1 MSPGTAP
8 ISLYN
13 TLTRRV
19 EPLATGEQGHVRMYV
34 CGVTVYD
41 HAHIGH
47 GRMLTVFD
55 VLARYL
61 TWVGEKLTYVRNITD
76 IEDKIIGRAGEAGE
90 PAAVLA
96 DRMTAAFLED
106 MKSLGCRPPS
116 VEPRATEHIAEML
129 ELIGRLEDRGIAYRA
144 DGDVYFSVPAYP
156 AYGRLSNR
164 RLEDLQAGARVEVD
178 ERKRHPCD
186 FVLWKGAKPG
196 EPVWESPFGP
206 GRPGWHIECSAMAS
220 KYLGQPFDLHGG
232 GEDLVFPHHE
242 NEIAQSEAATGTPFV
257 GHWMHVAFLRLGE
270 EKMSK
275 SLGNFVTIREALEQY
290 PCEALRL
297 ALLQTHYRSPLE
309 FSPALVEEAQR
320 TLVRLYETLAR
331 IDATGAAPTDDAAD
345 ALVCRRDFRDALADD
360 LNTPRGLAALHDAVR
375 AANRLLDAG
384 RDAEAAALGAA
395 LRDTASVFGV
405 LQGNPVETLRAWR
418 SGRAAAAGLSDQEIE
433 AIIERRRDARRAKDF
448 AAADAA
454 RDELVAAGI
463 DLKDHPDGTT
473 TWSLRRAGAPAGRD
487 GRGGIG

>member
-1 MSPGTAP
+1 MSDSTAP

-19 EPLATGEQGHVRMYV
+19 EPLATREPGHVRMYV

-47 GRMLTVFD
+47 GRMITVFD

-61 TWVGEKLTYVRNITD
+61 TWAGQKLTFVRNVTD
-76 IEDKIIGRAGEAGE
+76 IEDKIIHRANEAGE
-90 PAAVLA
+90 PASALA
-96 DRMTAAFLED
+96 DRMTEAFFED
-106 MKSLGCRPPS
+106 MEMLGCRRPS
-116 VEPRATEHIAEML
+116 VEPRATEHIPEML
-129 ELIGRLEDRGIAYRA
+129 ELIGQLEDKGVAYRA
-144 DGDVYFSVPAYP
+144 DGDVYFSVPDYP

-164 RLEDLQAGARVEVD
+164 RLEDLQAGARVEVG
-178 ERKRHPCD
+178 EKKHHPCD

-196 EPVWESPFGP
+196 EPTWESPFGP

-242 NEIAQSEAATGTPFV
+242 NEIAQSEAASGTLFV

-275 SLGNFVTIREALEQY
+275 SLGNFVTIREALEEH
-290 PCEALRL
+290 PREALRL

-309 FSPALVEEAQR
+309 FAPSVIEEAQR

-331 IDATGAAPTDDAAD
+331 IDATGADAAPGDPDDAAT
-345 ALVCRRDFRDALADD
+345 CRREFRAALADD
-360 LNTPRGLAALHDAVR
+360 LNTPRALAALHDGVR
-375 AANRLLDAG
+375 AANRLLDDG
-384 RDAEAAALGAA
+384 KNGEAAALGAA
-395 LRDTASVFGV
+395 LRETGSVFGV
-405 LQGNPVETLRAWR
+405 LQGDPIETLASWKRD
-418 SGRAAAAGLSDQEIE
+418 RAAEAGLSEEEIE
-433 AIIERRRDARRAKDF
+433 AIIARRREARKAKDF

-454 RDELVAAGI
+454 RDELVSAGI
-463 DLKDHPDGTT
+463 DLKDNPDGTT
-473 TWSLRRAGAPAGRD
+473 TWTLKRGRD
-487 GRGGIG
+487 A

>member
-1 MSPGTAP
+1 MPGPTAP

-19 EPLATGEQGHVRMYV
+19 EPLETSEPGHVRMYV

-47 GRMLTVFD
+47 GRMITVFD

-61 TWVGEKLTYVRNITD
+61 RWVGQELTYVRNVTD
-76 IEDKIIGRAGEAGE
+76 IEDKIIQRANEAGE
-90 PAAVLA
+90 PAAALA
-96 DRMTAAFLED
+96 DRMTEAFFED
-106 MKSLGCRPPS
+106 VDALGCERPT
-116 VEPRATEHIAEML
+116 VEPRATEHIPEML
-129 ELIGRLEDRGIAYRA
+129 ALIRQLEEKGIAYRV
-144 DGDVYFSVPAYP
+144 DGDVYFSVPDYP
-156 AYGRLSNR
+156 AYGRLSHR
-164 RLEDLQAGARVEVD
+164 RLEDLQAGARVEVG

-196 EPVWESPFGP
+196 EPTWESDFGP

-242 NEIAQSEAATGTPFV
+242 NEIAQSEAASETRFV

-275 SLGNFVTIREALEQY
+275 SLGNFVTIREALEEHS
-290 PCEALRL
+290 CEALRL

-309 FSPALVEEAQR
+309 FSASLIEEAQR

-331 IDATGAAPTDDAAD
+331 IDATGAVAAAPDFPGAATCRSAFRA
-345 ALVCRRDFRDALADD
+345 ALSDD
-360 LNTPRGLAALHDAVR
+360 LNTPRALAALHDGVR
-375 AANRLLDAG
+375 TANRLLDRG
-384 RDAEAAALGAA
+384 ENEEAAAVGAA
-395 LRDTASVFGV
+395 LRDTGAVFGV
-405 LQGNPVETLRAWR
+405 LQGDPGQRLASWR
-418 SGRAAAAGLSDQEIE
+418 KDRAAEAGLSEEQIE
-433 AIIERRRDARRAKDF
+433 AIIERRRAARQAKDF
-448 AAADAA
+448 ARADAA
-454 RDELVAAGI
+454 RDELLQAGI
-463 DLKDHPDGTT
+463 DLKDNPDGTT
-473 TWSLRRAGAPAGRD
+473 TWSLRRGRD
-487 GRGGIG
+487 D

>member
-1 MSPGTAP
+1 MSDAAAP

-19 EPLATGEQGHVRMYV
+19 EPLVTGEPGHVRMYV

-47 GRMLTVFD
+47 GRMITVFD

-61 TWVGEKLTYVRNITD
+61 TWVGQKLTYVRNVTD
-76 IEDKIIGRAGEAGE
+76 IEDKIINRANEAGE
-90 PAAVLA
+90 PASALA
-96 DRMTAAFLED
+96 DRMTEAFFED
-106 MKSLGCRPPS
+106 MEMLGCRRPTI
-116 VEPRATEHIAEML
+116 EPRATEHIPEMVTLISQL
-129 ELIGRLEDRGIAYRA
+129 EERGVAYRV
-144 DGDVYFSVPAYP
+144 DGDVYFSVPDYP

-164 RLEDLQAGARVEVD
+164 RIEDLQAGARVEVG

-196 EPVWESPFGP
+196 EPIWESPFGD

-242 NEIAQSEAATGTPFV
+242 NEIAQSEAASGTPFV

-275 SLGNFVTIREALEQY
+275 SLGNFVTIRSALEEH

-309 FSPALVEEAQR
+309 FAPSVIDDAKR
-320 TLVRLYETLAR
+320 SLVRLYETLAR
-331 IDATGAAPTDDAAD
+331 IDATGAEGAAEDAA
-345 ALVCRRDFRDALADD
+345 AAATCRNDFRTALADD
-360 LNTPRGLAALHDAVR
+360 LNTPRALAALHDGIR

-384 RDAEAAALGAA
+384 RNDEAVALGAV
-395 LRDTASVFGV
+395 LRDTGSVFGV
-405 LQGNPVETLRAWR
+405 LQGDPVETLQAWR
-418 SGRAAAAGLSDQEIE
+418 SDRAAEAGLSNDQIE
-433 AIIERRRDARRAKDF
+433 AIIVRRRDARAAKDF

-454 RDELVAAGI
+454 RDELLAAGI

-473 TWSLRRAGAPAGRD
+473 SWTLK
-487 GRGGIG
+487 RGYEG